1 MSVITLKK
9 PVRIISS
16 ASVVGRHEHA
26 GPLGGLF
33 DFWDADD
40 AFGMDTW
47 EHAEAEMQRMA
58 LTFALNKYGA
68 DDRAIDAVF
77 AGDLMNQCTSSS
89 YGLLPFDIP
98 YFGLYGAC
106 STAVEGILLASLL
119 IDGGHFSRIAS
130 VVSSH
135 NCTAERQYRT
145 PIEYGS
151 LRAQTSQWTVTGA
164 GAVILADGG
173 DGAKVEKLLPGRTFD
188 LGINDPADM
197 GAAMAPA
204 AADTLSRYF
213 RETGT
218 LPRDVGKIVTGD
230 LGFRGYEMMVELM
243 HREGYDV
250 TNNYTDCGMLIYNRE
265 KADVHS
271 GGSGCGCSAVV
282 FASHFLRELNEG
294 RLDSMLLIG
303 TGALMSPL
311 TVAQGDSIPAVAHLA
326 KVVR

>member
-16 ASVVGRHEHA
+16 ASVVGRHEHD
-26 GPLGGLF
+26 GPMGELF

-40 AFGMDTW
+40 SFGMDTW
-47 EHAEAEMQRMA
+47 ERAEAEMQRLA
-58 LTFALNKYGA
+58 LTFALNKLGEGGA
-68 DDRAIDAVF
+68 ALDAIF

-89 YGLLPFDIP
+89 YGLLNFDVP

-106 STAVEGILLASLL
+106 STAVEGMLLSSLL
-119 IDGGHFSRIAS
+119 IDGGHFARVACAA
-130 VVSSH
+130 SSH

-164 GAVILADGG
+164 GAFVLAGEG
-173 DGAKVEKLLPGRTFD
+173 DGPAIEKLLPGRTFD

-204 AADTLSRYF
+204 AADTLIRYF

-218 LPRDVGKIVTGD
+218 MPRDVDKIITGD
-230 LGFRGYEMMVELM
+230 LGARGYGIMVELM
-243 HREGYDV
+243 HREGYDISP
-250 TNNYTDCGMLIYNRE
+250 NYTDCGMVIYNRE
-265 KADVHS
+265 KTDVHS

-294 RLDSMLLIG
+294 RLDSLLLLG

-311 TVAQGDSIPAVAHLA
+311 TVAQGENIPGIAHLIKA
-326 KVVR
+326 VR

>member
-1 MSVITLKK
+1 MSVISLNK

-16 ASVVGRHEHA
+16 ASVVGRHEHE
-26 GPLGGLF
+26 GPLGDLF
-33 DFWDADD
+33 DFWDAND

-47 EHAEAEMQRMA
+47 ERAEAEMQRLA
-58 LTFALNKYGA
+58 LSFALNKCGES
-68 DDRAIDAVF
+68 DSSLDAIF

-89 YGLLPFDIP
+89 YGLLSFDAP

-119 IDGGHFSRIAS
+119 VEGGHFSRVAG

-164 GAVILADGG
+164 GAFIISDSGYG
-173 DGAKVEKLLPGRTFD
+173 PKVEKLLPGRSFD

-204 AADTLSRYF
+204 AADTLSRFF

-218 LPRDVGKIVTGD
+218 GPRDVDKIITGD
-230 LGFRGYEMMVELM
+230 LGARGYEMMIELM
-243 HREGYDV
+243 HREGYDI
-250 TNNYTDCGMLIYNRE
+250 TNKYTDCGMVIYNRE
-265 KADVHS
+265 KTDVHS

-282 FASHFLRELNEG
+282 LASHYLRELNEG
-294 RLDSMLLIG
+294 RLDSLLILG
-303 TGALMSPL
+303 TGALMSPM
-311 TVAQGDSIPAVAHLA
+311 TVAQGENIPGIAHLA

>member
-1 MSVITLKK
+1 MSVITLNNT
-9 PVRIISS
+9 VRIVSS
-16 ASVVGRHEHA
+16 ASVVGRHEHD
-26 GPLGGLF
+26 GPLGSLF

-40 AFGMDTW
+40 AFGADTW
-47 EHAEAEMQRMA
+47 ERAEAEMQRMA
-58 LTFALNKYGA
+58 LMLALKKTGFEDGA
-68 DDRAIDAVF
+68 LDAVL

-89 YGLLPFDIP
+89 YGLLPFDVP

-106 STAVEGILLASLL
+106 STAVEGLTLGSLL
-119 IDGGHFSRIAS
+119 IESGHFSRVAS
-130 VVSSH
+130 VTSSH

-164 GAVILADGG
+164 GALVLSNAG
-173 DGAKVEKLLPGRTFD
+173 DGAKVEKLLPGRVFD

-204 AADTLSRYF
+204 AADTLVRYF

-218 LPRDVGKIVTGD
+218 RPRDVDKIVTGD
-230 LGFRGYEMMVELM
+230 LGARGYEMTVELM
-243 HREGYDV
+243 HREGYDISP
-250 TNNYTDCGMLIYNRE
+250 NYTDCGMLIYNRV
-265 KADVHS
+265 KTDVHS

-294 RLDSMLLIG
+294 RMDSLLLVG

-311 TVAQGDSIPAVAHLA
+311 TVAQGDTIPAIAHLA